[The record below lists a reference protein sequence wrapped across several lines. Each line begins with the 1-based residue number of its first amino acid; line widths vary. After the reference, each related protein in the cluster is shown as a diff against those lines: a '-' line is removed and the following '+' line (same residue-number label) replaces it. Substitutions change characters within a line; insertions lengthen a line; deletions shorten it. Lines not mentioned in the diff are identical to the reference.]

1 MYLTY
6 FLSIYYIYEGC
17 DIFKEKHRRKGE
29 QKVKHEE
36 KTKPLKF
43 YQELL
48 EKEQDNEEEIEEP
61 EFKETGIPDISCN
74 TDHRRKTQ

>member
-1 MYLTY
+1 M
-6 FLSIYYIYEGC
+6 SIYYNYEGC
-17 DIFKEKHRRKGE
+17 DNFKDKHRRKGE
-29 QKVKHEE
+29 QKVKREE

-48 EKEQDNEEEIEEP
+48 EKEQNNEEEIEEP

-74 TDHRRKTQ
+74 NHRRKTQ